1 MNKVRAFSLAHIAAL
16 TVALALAPFASAQN
30 ALGDGTALDRNLQV
44 GGRGVN
50 QPVRDLVAEIRFRNA
65 IVTGNAPGGL
75 SFRGDLGYTAA
86 EDFRS
91 PIGSNDIY
99 LFRRDSLY
107 SGLAGMGIRGTE
119 ALQTQFGLL
128 TGNTLPDQLVGSMVV
143 QRSGG
148 LAGPAPIGRI
158 DPLDPRADDRGAGL
172 WTLRSTSAA
181 AAAQPFEP
189 TMLESRVSQTG
200 DLIGFVASGL
210 RGVRVMPIG
219 RAGVVEPPASRA
231 AVQPYDPLE
240 QIASRLDLH
249 AAQHSPAPV
258 EVPMWR
264 QDLERIHDMMH
275 EWDEMDEAK
284 RQPVLAP
291 PSFDEPLPRVPKPEE
306 ATGGAGRINPDVFRS
321 LRDGV
326 GRIES
331 LAVGGVDDPLA
342 AAQNK
347 MRQGRFF
354 EAEELFT
361 RAMASDMGGSLAAVG
376 RIHSQIA
383 AGVYTSGAINLRSLL
398 REHPELAGVRYGEAA
413 LPPTAR
419 LKAVR
424 ADLTRRVQDGGR
436 LAPDWGLLLAYVG
449 FQTDDA
455 EAVTIGIDAM
465 RSQAEDPLTQLL
477 IGVWSPS
484 SD

>member
-1 MNKVRAFSLAHIAAL
+1 MNHSRAWILAGAIFALSPVVAA
-16 TVALALAPFASAQN
+16 QH

-44 GGRGVN
+44 GSRGVN
-50 QPVRDLVAEIRFRNA
+50 QPGRDIVSEIRFRNA

-91 PIGSNDIY
+91 PIGSNDIF

-128 TGNTLPDQLVGSMVV
+128 TGNKLPDQLVGSMVV
-143 QRSGG
+143 PRSGG
-148 LAGPAPIGRI
+148 LAGPAPIARI

-172 WTLRSTSAA
+172 WTLRSTAAA

-219 RAGVVEPPASRA
+219 RAGAVEPP
-231 AVQPYDPLE
+231 QPRTARPVYDPLE
-240 QIASRLDLH
+240 QIATRLDLH
-249 AAQHSPAPV
+249 AAQHSPTPL
-258 EVPMWR
+258 EVPTWR
-264 QDLERIHDMMH
+264 LELQDIHDLLH

-284 RQPVLAP
+284 RQPMLTP
-291 PSFDEPLPRVPKPEE
+291 PSIEKPLPHVPKPEV
-306 ATGGAGRINPDVFRS
+306 APGGAGRINPDVFRT

-326 GRIES
+326 GRIDS
-331 LAVGGVDDPLA
+331 LASGGVDDPLA
-342 AAQNK
+342 TAQDR
-347 MRQGRFF
+347 MRQGKFF

-361 RAMASDMGGSLAAVG
+361 RAMASKVGGSLAAVG

-398 REHPELAGVRYGEAA
+398 REHPELAGVRYGESAM
-413 LPPTAR
+413 PPTAR

-424 ADLTRRVQDGGR
+424 ADLARRVQEGGR
-436 LAPDWGLLLAYVG
+436 FAADWGLLLAYVG

-455 EAVTIGIDAM
+455 EAVKIGVDAM
-465 RSQAEDPLTQLL
+465 RLQADDPLTQLL
-477 IGVWSPS
+477 IGVWSPP